1 MWQYGM
7 RKDNISVMQQNNH
20 VYAVIMAG
28 GGGTRLWPVSRKEN
42 PKQLLALFEG
52 KTLFEIAIERLG
64 GLFLVE
70 NILVVT
76 IAEQAIRLKQIAPQ
90 IPAENYL
97 IEPMPRGTAAVVAMS
112 AAAIQKRDSQA
123 VMVILTADHFIDN
136 VAAFQSV
143 LKAGCECAK
152 NGHLV
157 TLGIKP
163 SYPSTG
169 YGYIEIGNSIGEFEN
184 QTVYKA
190 VRFEEKPDEN
200 RAIDFIKSG
209 KYFWN
214 SGMFIWQAAEIMSEF
229 KIHMPNLAGSIE
241 NILSLIGQDH
251 SAEMFMSEWMAIK
264 PQTIDYG
271 IMEKSDQV
279 VVIPVAD
286 MGWSDVGSWDS
297 LFDVMPADE
306 NGNIILGDQ
315 IHPLESKNSLL
326 FSDEKEKMVISLGV
340 QNMIIVNTP
349 DALLICPRGESQKV
363 KMLVEYLKTNHYT
376 LFL

>member
-1 MWQYGM
+1 
-7 RKDNISVMQQNNH
+7 MQQNNH

-42 PKQLLALFEG
+42 PKQLLALFGG

-64 GLFLVE
+64 GLFPVE

-264 PQTIDYG
+264 PETIDYG

-286 MGWSDVGSWDS
+286 IGWSDVGSWDS

-315 IHPLESKNSLL
+315 IHPLESKNSLF

>member
-1 MWQYGM
+1 
-7 RKDNISVMQQNNH
+7 MQQNNH

-42 PKQLLALFEG
+42 PKQLLALFGG
-52 KTLFEIAIERLG
+52 KTLFEIAIERLV
-64 GLFLVE
+64 GLFPVE

-112 AAAIQKRDSQA
+112 AAAIQKRNSQG

-169 YGYIEIGNSIGEFEN
+169 YGYIEIGNSMGQFEN

-241 NILSLIGQDH
+241 TILSLIGQDH

-264 PQTIDYG
+264 PETIDYG
-271 IMEKSDQV
+271 IMEKSGRV
-279 VVIPVAD
+279 VVIPVED
-286 MGWSDVGSWDS
+286 IGWSDVGSWDS

-315 IHPLESKNSLL
+315 IHPLESKNSLF